1 MSPRQAR
8 GHIDSRLFDI
18 LILVDFIL
26 RIKRQE
32 FSRTHFNSGQKCP
45 QKTKMK
51 KGFWGKTDKKRDR
64 KQKKIHKKTQTN
76 KKLKKQDIFIL
87 INFML

>member
-32 FSRTHFNSGQKCP
+32 FSRTHFHSGQKCP

-51 KGFWGKTDKKRDR
+51 KGFWGKTDKKKRQETKENTQKNTN
-64 KQKKIHKKTQTN
+64 KQKTKKTRHFYSN
-76 KKLKKQDIFIL
+76 
-87 INFML
+87 